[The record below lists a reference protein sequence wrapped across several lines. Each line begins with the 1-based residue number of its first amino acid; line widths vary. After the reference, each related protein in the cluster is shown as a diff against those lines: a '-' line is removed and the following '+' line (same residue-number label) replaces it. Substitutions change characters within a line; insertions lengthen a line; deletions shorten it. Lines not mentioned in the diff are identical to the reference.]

1 MTETNCCVSSFNHI
15 QLWNA
20 AWHHPAA
27 HRVDQSH
34 SWRVTDTNTVFLLF
48 VTKDEIVAAV
58 KCPEPRGLPVSPQ
71 TWEQRSFWTGRLM
84 NLFLS
89 LDVLDQVS
97 CVTDPFDNTPPPT
110 DGCFSFSLYESNSNN
125 TWILHYPQCT
135 WTERPSVEPLPV
147 SCLSNSTRPVCWTF
161 VSQLRQNWW
170 HHYDII
176 RGRRLNPV

>member
-1 MTETNCCVSSFNHI
+1 MCLLQRNTNAEPHSA
-15 QLWNA
+15 LWNA

-34 SWRVTDTNTVFLLF
+34 SRRVTDTNTVFLLF
-48 VTKDEIVAAV
+48 MTKDDIVEAV
-58 KCPEPRGLPVSPQ
+58 KCPESWSVPVSP
-71 TWEQRSFWTGRLM
+71 TDLRAAICVWTCRLM

-110 DGCFSFSLYESNSNN
+110 DCCFSFSRYESNSNN

-135 WTERPSVEPLPV
+135 WTEHLSAEPLPV
-147 SCLSNSTRPVCWTF
+147 SRLSNSTCPVCWTF
-161 VSQLRQNWW
+161 VSQLRQPWW
-170 HHYDII
+170 HHYDLV
-176 RGRRLNPV
+176 RVFLPN